1 VTATNATAPR
11 QNIFVELAKYM
22 THLESNTSGVRQV
35 VELGVASAFLHVFMG
50 NDWCSRNI
58 RPVATPN
65 KWIQNRLRSD
75 VTNTSWITH
84 FDRIIKLADAFFTL
98 GHSEAVG
105 LEVLRRR
112 FYARPTKPC
121 FIEAQIASLQAAKG
135 FRVEIVGES
144 GLRGGD
150 FDLTA
155 SRDGMTLNIEVTGKD
170 EIPLSAKT
178 IRNTLTSKRT
188 QLPTIGPA
196 VVYMH
201 IPANWMQ
208 DKKAAQAIF
217 SEAFIDVFSRS
228 RRFNAVVLVWEYVM
242 GTPDGGTS
250 HVEVW
255 PCHNNNPRH
264 PFDRDLLDL
273 PCDAD
278 GSPRFANSFYDFLK
292 GVQAR
297 HIRKS

>member
-1 VTATNATAPR
+1 
-11 QNIFVELAKYM
+11 
-22 THLESNTSGVRQV
+22 
-35 VELGVASAFLHVFMG
+35 VA
-50 NDWCSRNI
+50 N
-58 RPVATPN
+58 
-65 KWIQNRLRSD
+65 
-75 VTNTSWITH
+75 
-84 FDRIIKLADAFFTL
+84 
-98 GHSEAVG
+98 
-105 LEVLRRR
+105 
-112 FYARPTKPC
+112 
-121 FIEAQIASLQAAKG
+121 G
-135 FRVEIVGES
+135 FGVEIVGES
-144 GLRGGD
+144 GLRGRD

-155 SRDGMTLNIEVTGKD
+155 SRAGMTLNIEVTGKD

-188 QLPTIGPA
+188 QLPTTGPA

-264 PFDRDLLDL
+264 AFDRDLLDL

-278 GSPRFANSFYDFLK
+278 GRPRFANSFYDFLK

-297 HIRKS
+297 HIHKS